1 ELPHTVFFTMFDQL
15 LWLKEKIM
23 ILAAVMLFVFLI
35 IAIIDLFITRYNYF
49 NDLKMSKQEVKDE
62 YKQMDG
68 DPQVKGRIRQLQRE
82 AAKKRMMQNIPAADV
97 IITNPTHYAVA
108 LRYDKEK
115 EDAPV
120 VLAKGIDFLALQI
133 KKIGLENGVEIVEN
147 PPLARELYR
156 LCDIDRQI
164 PSELFKA
171 VAEVLSFVY
180 TTNKQ
185 KFAKKL
191 QQ

>member
-1 ELPHTVFFTMFDQL
+1 
-15 LWLKEKIM
+15 
-23 ILAAVMLFVFLI
+23 
-35 IAIIDLFITRYNYF
+35 
-49 NDLKMSKQEVKDE
+49 
-62 YKQMDG
+62 
-68 DPQVKGRIRQLQRE
+68 
-82 AAKKRMMQNIPAADV
+82 
-97 IITNPTHYAVA
+97 
-108 LRYDKEK
+108 K

-120 VLAKGIDFLALQI
+120 VLAKGIDFMALQI

-180 TTNKQ
+180 TANKQ

>member
-1 ELPHTVFFTMFDQL
+1 
-15 LWLKEKIM
+15 M

-82 AAKKRMMQNIPAADV
+82 AAKKRMMQNVPAADV

-180 TTNKQ
+180 TANKQ